1 MTTSSTTAGDPPAD
15 AGALGRLATER
26 TRPDLADLD
35 TRSTR
40 DVVAVLAAAD
50 AEVPAAVAAAGDAVA
65 AAVDLV
71 VERMERGGRMVYV
84 GAGTPGRLAVVD
96 ASELVPTFGT
106 DPELVVAVMAGGPE
120 AMSGAREGA
129 EDDAGAGAADVRAQG
144 VGPDDVVVGITA
156 SGRTPYVLG
165 AVDAARAAGAG
176 TVGVSSNPGA
186 ALSARVDVA
195 VEVDTGP
202 EVVAGSTRLK
212 AGTAQKLVLNQ
223 LSTAVMVRRG
233 RTFGNLMVDVR
244 VTNAKL
250 AERVRRMVAEATG
263 ADSDAVA
270 RAVADADGHA
280 GTAVVALL
288 GGVDAARARELLA
301 AAGGRV
307 RGALEAARA
316 GAEEPSQDG

>member
-1 MTTSSTTAGDPPAD
+1 MTAHAAPVD
-15 AGALGRLATER
+15 AAALGRLPTEAV
-26 TRPDLADLD
+26 RPELADLD
-35 TRSTR
+35 VRSTR
-40 DVVAVLAAAD
+40 EVVALLAEAD
-50 AEVPAAVAAAGDAVA
+50 AEVPAVVAAAGDAVA

-71 VERMERGGRMVYV
+71 VERTERGGRLLYV

-96 ASELVPTFGT
+96 AAELPPTYGT
-106 DPELVVAVMAGGPE
+106 DPGLVVAVMAGGPQ
-120 AMSGAREGA
+120 AVFGAREGA
-129 EDDAGAGAADVRAQG
+129 EDDEAAGAADVRAHD

-176 TVGVSSNPGA
+176 TVGVSSNAAA

-195 VEVDTGP
+195 VEVPTGP

-233 RTFGNLMVDVR
+233 RTYGNLMVDVR

-250 AERVRRMVAEATG
+250 AERVRRIVAQATG
-263 ADSDAVA
+263 ADDEDVE
-270 RAVADADGHA
+270 RAVTAADGHA

-288 GGVDAARARELLA
+288 GGVDAERARQLLD

-307 RGALEAARA
+307 RAAVERARA
-316 GAEEPSQDG
+316 GGWR

>member
-1 MTTSSTTAGDPPAD
+1 MTPAPPHARRPGDVPPAD
-15 AGALGRLATER
+15 AEVLGRLGTER

-40 DVVAVLAAAD
+40 DVVALLAAAD
-50 AEVPAAVAAAGDAVA
+50 AEVPAAVAAAGGAVA

-71 VERMERGGRMVYV
+71 VERMERGGRLLYV
-84 GAGTPGRLAVVD
+84 GAGTPGRLAVLD
-96 ASELVPTFGT
+96 ASELPPTYGT
-106 DPELVVAVMAGGPE
+106 PPDLVVAVMAGGPE
-120 AMSGAREGA
+120 AVFGAREGA
-129 EDDAGAGAADVRAQG
+129 EDDAEAGADDVRAHA

-176 TVGVSSNPGA
+176 TVGVSSNAGA

-195 VEVDTGP
+195 VEVPTGP

-233 RTFGNLMVDVR
+233 KTFGNLMVDVR

-250 AERVRRMVAEATG
+250 AQRVRRIVAEATG
-263 ADSDAVA
+263 ADEDAVE
-270 RAVADADGHA
+270 RAVAAADGHA

-288 GGVDAARARELLA
+288 GDVDVTRARELLA
-301 AAGGRV
+301 AADGRV
-307 RGALEAARA
+307 RAAVEAAR
-316 GAEEPSQDG
+316 SR

>member
-1 MTTSSTTAGDPPAD
+1 MTTPSRSTGGPPAD
-15 AGALGRLATER
+15 ADALSLLATER

-35 TRSTR
+35 ARSTR

-50 AEVPAAVAAAGDAVA
+50 AEVPAAVAAAGEAIA

-71 VERMERGGRMVYV
+71 VERLERGGRMVYV

-96 ASELVPTFGT
+96 ASELPPTFGT
-106 DPELVVAVMAGGPE
+106 DPDLVVAVMAGGPA
-120 AMSGAREGA
+120 AMAGAREGA
-129 EDDAGAGAADVRAQG
+129 EDDAEAGAADVRARG

-233 RTFGNLMVDVR
+233 KTFGNLMVDVR

-250 AERVRRMVAEATG
+250 AQRVQRMVAEATG
-263 ADSDAVA
+263 ADRDAVA
-270 RAVADADGHA
+270 RAVADAGGHA

-288 GGVDAARARELLA
+288 ARVDAERARELLA

-307 RGALEAARA
+307 RVALETA
-316 GAEEPSQDG
+316 GAGAGGPSPDA